1 MRLRYGKN
9 VWEKG
14 RVGGLGTVLAPSQK
28 LHGSAKYLVHRPLGL
43 RKSIRATTTR
53 NVIFDE
59 LSDVYGSWN
68 WLLSPSNIACN
79 A

>member
-28 LHGSAKYLVHRPLGL
+28 LHGSAKYLVLRPLGL
-43 RKSIRATTTR
+43 GEVNKG
-53 NVIFDE
+53 D
-59 LSDVYGSWN
+59 YH
-68 WLLSPSNIACN
+68 
-79 A
+79 